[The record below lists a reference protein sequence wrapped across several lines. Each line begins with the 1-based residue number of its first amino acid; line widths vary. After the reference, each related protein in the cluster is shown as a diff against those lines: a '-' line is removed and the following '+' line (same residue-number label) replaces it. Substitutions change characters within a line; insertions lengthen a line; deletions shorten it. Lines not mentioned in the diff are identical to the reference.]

1 MSRFSRTNASTSV
14 LIAGTVMLSC
24 VAPAFA
30 GRNEGF
36 REFRQSNSELRGR
49 ELKSLWRQTNSPS
62 GIGGALPLTIQPV
75 ATGGMVVTS
84 PAIPGANTARIFS
97 SLRQVRMD
105 ARGSGQ
111 SFQLSETGKSAGMNG
126 IDIDLSSTEQ
136 NIKLGSR
143 LFNGVESVTIKFGD
157 ETKRL
162 TAGSQVSAAEYVAAR
177 QVLAGRAQ
185 SIVIGKSGAAVGG
198 SVDFSML
205 ASRVEKV
212 RVDDLSIPIDVSV
225 YGDLSRTSLF
235 SVSGDLN
242 NAGNLYI
249 YSSNERAR
257 GVISAD
263 NITNADSG
271 LITTRLPE
279 VNVSA
284 VRNSVNLNIHADDS
298 VSNFGTI
305 FSSGE
310 LSVAAGNNVSNGK
323 DSVMQAQRR
332 LSINAPKVNNAGLIS
347 SSSGNVSLDGPSTAT
362 LQVTNSGGTIAAL
375 SGDINI
381 RNSSYNGVF
390 NTYVAGGSLYS
401 KEVNVNAGLGSA
413 EIDVDDLTGTLN
425 QSGAASH
432 VAANTD
438 TLRLGNICLTGD
450 PTYSNASGN
459 ISIDGNIAVGEALS
473 IIASGDIT
481 ASVPATLTANSATQ
495 GFDITIIAGAN
506 VTAGGASPNV
516 GPIPPAVTGV
526 ATTISGGPSATGG
539 NIIFG
544 ANGAVNINT
553 SASGKAAAN
562 GGNVRLAAFASGGG
576 QNGAIQYTLGTIT
589 TSGKTTGSNGD
600 VSFIAGSG
608 SVSALQN
615 SISTINASGGSG
627 GGGNVSFVAKQP
639 NSGASITYGADG
651 SASGLLTPTG
661 AVSSSSATV
670 VRGQITAA
678 GNVSIDSGSIS
689 WLPASKVGIT
699 NSLTQGTIALTSHG
713 ANGIVIGSGNKFNT
727 QTLLLNSGVGDIGQ
741 NGVIALQTTAAK
753 VVATGDAALSE
764 ISVFSSNKGLV
775 LFNGSAN
782 LLNFS
787 AVGTIMTDP
796 SLAPITADSVF
807 VSSTGAGAGL
817 NSFNPIEVK
826 ANNLFVSAGKAGN
839 VFVHNSNATTTTLL
853 DTKTMIGNKTFSIV
867 SDNGLSMAPAA
878 KIAADNV
885 ILTTS
890 TNFGLLAGTIDGD
903 VSVAL
908 TATGNLSSATI
919 PATILT
925 PLLKLVSTTGS
936 VGTGTGANRYTVNS
950 GALAVNATA
959 AADVFLQGPVAKSFK
974 IAGGTSGGTFDYAGP
989 GSTTITG
996 TVRSGANSDL
1006 NVVIDTGTLTTT
1018 AAEIHSGRDLL
1029 LQVADTVSTKIKIV
1043 FGVNT
1048 NIFTDSTPGNG
1059 NIVIGLG
1066 AITQVEGT
1074 PPKTGVSFAEFGAG
1088 ADIFWGTAGISG
1100 KGQNNVIAQG
1110 ADITFS
1116 NSISS
1121 KNISLGGNVQ
1131 IVADPPIESTQSRW
1145 GGDAAI
1151 ASTGINLITARQALF
1166 SKPN

>member
-1 MSRFSRTNASTSV
+1 MSKFCRTNALASTSV
-14 LIAGTVMLSC
+14 LIAGTLMLSC
-24 VAPAFA
+24 VAPAWA

-36 REFRQSNSELRGR
+36 REFRELNPELRGH

-62 GIGGALPLTIQPV
+62 RDGGTLPLTIQPV
-75 ATGGMVVTS
+75 ASAGIVVTS
-84 PAIPGANTARIFS
+84 PVIPGANTANSLS

-105 ARGSGQ
+105 ARDSRH

-143 LFNGVESVTIKFGD
+143 LFNGVDSVTIKFGD
-157 ETKRL
+157 GTKTL

-177 QVLAGRAQ
+177 QVLAGREQ
-185 SIVIGKSGAAVGG
+185 SVVIGKSGAAVSG

-257 GVISAD
+257 GGLSAD
-263 NITNADSG
+263 NIANTG

-279 VNVSA
+279 VNDSTVG
-284 VRNSVNLNIHADDS
+284 NSVNLNIHADDS
-298 VSNFGTI
+298 VSNVGTI
-305 FSSGE
+305 FSSGD
-310 LSVAAGNNVSNGK
+310 LSVAAGNSVSNGK
-323 DSVMQAQRR
+323 NSVMQAQRR

-347 SSSGNVSLDGPSTAT
+347 SSTGNVSLDGPSTAV

-390 NTYVAGGSLYS
+390 NTYVAGGNLYS

-413 EIDVDDLTGTLN
+413 EINVDDLTGTLN
-425 QSGAASH
+425 QRGAASH

-495 GFDITIIAGAN
+495 GFDITIIAGAK
-506 VTAGGASPNV
+506 VTAGGASTNV
-516 GPIPPAVTGV
+516 GPIPPEVTGV

-544 ANGAVNINT
+544 ANGAVNINA
-553 SASGKAAAN
+553 SASGKTAAN

-576 QNGAIQYTLGTIT
+576 QNGAIQYTLGIIT

-608 SVSALQN
+608 SVSALPN
-615 SISTINASGGSG
+615 SIATINASGGTG

-639 NSGASITYGADG
+639 TSGASITYGPDG
-651 SASGLLTPTG
+651 SASGVLTPTG
-661 AVSSSSATV
+661 AVSNPSETV

-678 GNVSIDSGSIS
+678 GNVSIDSGAIS

-699 NSLTQGTIALTSHG
+699 NSLTQGTISLTSHG
-713 ANGIVIGSGNKFNT
+713 ANGIVIGAGNKFNT
-727 QTLLLNSGVGDIGQ
+727 QTLLLNAGVGDIGQ

-775 LFNGSAN
+775 LFNGSSN

-787 AVGTIMTDP
+787 AVGTVMTDP
-796 SLAPITADSVF
+796 SLAPITGDSVLI
-807 VSSTGAGAGL
+807 SSIGASAGL

-853 DTKTMIGNKTFSIV
+853 DTKTMIGNKTFSII
-867 SDNGLSMAPAA
+867 SDNGLSMSPTA

-919 PATILT
+919 PATVLT

-936 VGTGTGANRYTVNS
+936 VGTGTGAKRYTVNS
-950 GALAVNATA
+950 GALAVDATA
-959 AADVFLQGPVAKSFK
+959 AAKVFLQGPVAKSFK
-974 IAGGTSGGTFDYAGP
+974 ISGGTSGGTFDYAGP

-996 TVRSGANSDL
+996 TIRSGANSDL

-1043 FGVNT
+1043 LGVNT

-1121 KNISLGGNVQ
+1121 KNISLSGNVQ